1 MTMIKPTQDTKELQ
15 RNPNITLRES
25 INPQNKKPG
34 EKDRNSEEE
43 KEMKQITK

>member
-34 EKDRNSEEE
+34 EKTGTVKKKKR
-43 KEMKQITK
+43 